1 MKNYNHR
8 GKKKLDQLL
17 TISIFITFDGI
28 DQSIKFIAWMKKMKK
43 ITSMKEKRSSSIFLS
58 FYLGDTFILPHTYL
72 TLLWVSP

>member
-43 ITSMKEKRSSSIFLS
+43 ITSMKEK
-58 FYLGDTFILPHTYL
+58 
-72 TLLWVSP
+72 